1 MIRAVV
7 PDGETSSHRPCGTTD
22 DLMPETDAEEW
33 FTVRDQCARKCNGS
47 IKSRWV
53 ARSWGKDHTTRR
65 TSEHLVNGCGVRM
78 DSHAKATRP
87 ECAHNVC
94 LQPKIN
100 YCHERLARLSMR
112 LNTAW

>member
-53 ARSWGKDHTTRR
+53 TWPWGKDHTTRR

-87 ECAHNVC
+87 ECAHNVR